1 MKRNNRIVVD
11 INKCQWALLYYEN
24 QHGDR
29 LEHKP
34 KFPTVF
40 CQAVPEGPHCTSKL
54 TMLEHA
60 KKYNLLDIWTPVV
73 RLKLTAHE
81 CLEYTGEKALS
92 IYKAWCEKIFKKE
105 KK

>member
-1 MKRNNRIVVD
+1 
-11 INKCQWALLYYEN
+11 
-24 QHGDR
+24 
-29 LEHKP
+29 
-34 KFPTVF
+34 
-40 CQAVPEGPHCTSKL
+40 
-54 TMLEHA
+54 MLEHA